1 MTRRHWYLFA
11 LWLPLIVLSIV
22 SIGEA
27 LLATF
32 WWHQM
37 SRATGYL
44 ILAGMMG
51 GIQYLLFAGFI
62 TWKFHGMSSDFL
74 AKLSMVLPLM
84 FFPVCFFGLWVFFQS
99 AELSANKEDY
109 YTDVTVQDSIMAAS
123 VKLGVYFVA
132 GCYFY
137 VACVHIL
144 GWVLEQL
151 RLIRADAA

>member
-1 MTRRHWYLFA
+1 MTRRHWYLFT

-27 LLATF
+27 LLTTF

-51 GIQYLLFAGFI
+51 GIQYLLFAGWV
-62 TWKFHGMSSDFL
+62 TWKFIAMPADFL

-84 FFPVCFFGLWVFFQS
+84 FFPICFVGLWVFFQF
-99 AELSANKEDY
+99 AEASANAEHY
-109 YTDVTVQDSIMAAS
+109 YTDITVQDSIMAAS
-123 VKLGVYFVA
+123 VKLGVFGVA
-132 GCYFY
+132 GCYLY
-137 VACVHIL
+137 VSGVHFL

-151 RLIRADAA
+151 RLMRP